1 MNDKLMVDAERFSA
15 FMTKHYPPAREWE
28 DPVGYCAWY
37 ISKGYTAVVVDED
50 GEKIVAMCAMRPVDR
65 PGFGVL
71 PFYFNEEG
79 KSLHIDLLID
89 TLADERAIMAFR
101 QLFWMRFGKRKTVAM
116 FRGPEE
122 SIHVYDY
129 AKFWR
134 HLTKMKRARI
144 KKKENRNGIESIT
157 TTSA

>member
-1 MNDKLMVDAERFSA
+1 MKNKLLEDAERFSA
-15 FMTKHYPPAREWE
+15 FMLKHYPPAREWV

-50 GEKIVAMCAMRPVDR
+50 GEKIVAMCAVRPVDR

-71 PFYFNEEG
+71 PFYSHENG
-79 KSLHIDLLID
+79 PCLHIDLLID
-89 TLADERAIMAFR
+89 TLADDRAIMAFR
-101 QLFWMRFGKRKTVAM
+101 NLFWMRFGKRKTVTL
-116 FRGPEE
+116 FRGTEE

-134 HLTKMKRARI
+134 HLTKMKRGRI
-144 KKKENRNGIESIT
+144 KKKENYGIESIT
-157 TTSA
+157 TTTA

>member
-1 MNDKLMVDAERFSA
+1 MNDKLMEDAKRFSG
-15 FMTKHYPPAREWE
+15 FMLKEYPCAREWE

-71 PFYFNEEG
+71 PFYFNEQG

-89 TLADERAIMAFR
+89 TLDDDRAIMAFR
-101 QLFWMRFGKRKTVAM
+101 NLFYMRFGKRETVTL
-116 FRGPEE
+116 FRGTEE
-122 SIHVYDY
+122 SIHVYSW
-129 AKFWR
+129 KTFWR